1 MRLGPSHGGWTLLEL
16 VVVMVILALLASI
29 ASVYVVRRIED
40 GRRTKALM
48 DLTVISD
55 ALDQYYADV
64 GSYPTT
70 EEGLDA
76 LIVPPTSSGGTPIR
90 WNGPYLKGRQIP
102 VDPWGNSYSY
112 SSDGETYE
120 IFSLGRDG
128 RANTADDVRPANE

>member
-1 MRLGPSHGGWTLLEL
+1 MKGPVHAGWTLLEL

-48 DLTVISD
+48 DLESISQ
-55 ALDQYYADV
+55 ALDQYYADM

-70 EEGLDA
+70 EEGLEA
-76 LIVPPTSSGGTPIR
+76 LIVPPSTAGRTPTR
-90 WNGPYLKGRQIP
+90 WGGPYLKGRQVPI
-102 VDPWGNSYSY
+102 DSWGNPYAY

-120 IFSLGRDG
+120 LFSLGKDG
-128 RANTADDVRPANE
+128 RANTADDVRPVDE